1 MNQTQPELVTTTL
14 LLQRLHN
21 SSDDDAWRHFDDR
34 FRRVII
40 STGLRLGL
48 NGADAEEAAQET
60 MFQAI
65 RDYQAN
71 RYDRSKGRL
80 SSWIIGIARHRIID
94 ILRRHREGTLPD
106 GADEPALVDP
116 SEHLVEQVFE
126 QSLERQ
132 IFSDAWEMIRATG
145 RSSVQSLQAFEL
157 TALRGVPAQ
166 EAARQ
171 CGMSVDQVY
180 IARNRVAQRLRE
192 MVQRIDEAV
201 RDGL

>member
-14 LLQRLHN
+14 LLQRLHD
-21 SSDDDAWRHFDDR
+21 SADDDAWRHFDAR

-48 NGADAEEAAQET
+48 SNSDAEEAAQET

-71 RYDRSKGRL
+71 RYDRSMGRL

-94 ILRRHREGTLPD
+94 ILRRRREATLPGS
-106 GADEPALVDP
+106 GAEAIVEDP
-116 SEHLVEQVFE
+116 SEHLVGQVFE

-145 RSSVQSLQAFEL
+145 KSSLKTLQAFEL